1 MSPHLGYDLVYM
13 RRTNIYLGD
22 AQTAA
27 LEQLSLEQGVSRAEL
42 VRRLIDQGLGAQSP
56 DQDQDLGAISDS
68 FASLAGALAPETR
81 GVDRRQRH
89 LDRVRGL

>member
-1 MSPHLGYDLVYM
+1 MYNLMYM

-27 LEQLSLEQGVSRAEL
+27 LEQRSRREGVSRAEL
-42 VRRLIDQGLGAQSP
+42 VRRLIDQGLGDPIP
-56 DQDQDLGAISDS
+56 DLDADLRAISDS
-68 FASLAGALAPETR
+68 FAAWEGAPAPWTR

-89 LDRVRGL
+89 LDRVRRL